1 MNPPPIKR
9 LTLAQR
15 REKREV
21 PQRRRDV
28 PSNSDDDNN
37 DAVDNDRARLRQ
49 RRDVLFNSDDAAR
62 EAAALAAA
70 ARAVAA
76 RHAAIRVPHEGLPL
90 NNAAMFQ
97 RIADGASLDPA
108 LLQHYVTA
116 YNQKFMSQLDASKP
130 FNNDVIYDLMCCI
143 NDDDE
148 QYLITFVNQVRQ
160 FNATSSRDVSPVLN
174 DDILIVLSLYLFYVI
189 WKGTRINSSG
199 FYQMIT
205 EDRRGGL
212 TAKQFGKL
220 ALDYGSR
227 VRRPSPPV

>member
-1 MNPPPIKR
+1 
-9 LTLAQR
+9 
-15 REKREV
+15 
-21 PQRRRDV
+21 
-28 PSNSDDDNN
+28 
-37 DAVDNDRARLRQ
+37 
-49 RRDVLFNSDDAAR
+49 
-62 EAAALAAA
+62 
-70 ARAVAA
+70 
-76 RHAAIRVPHEGLPL
+76 
-90 NNAAMFQ
+90 MFQ

-116 YNQKFMSQLDASKP
+116 YNQKFMNQLDASKP

-160 FNATSSRDVSPVLN
+160 FNATSSRDVAPVLN
-174 DDILIVLSLYLFYVI
+174 DDTLIVLSLYLFYVI

-227 VRRPSPPV
+227 VRRPPPV